1 MFSPLTFLFLSS
13 CIEPEPARPGCGKV
27 CGDWCKTKVW
37 PPLKKA
43 LTFTIKKDGVLGTAL
58 HLLGCLMAFLSAFTI
73 SYQVYASYIFDH
85 RTSKVFSQRI
95 YTGLF
100 SKQLTSSMECELYF

>member
-1 MFSPLTFLFLSS
+1 MMFSPLFLSS

-73 SYQVYASYIFDH
+73 SYQVCTIYLITEH
-85 RTSKVFSQRI
+85 LKVFLNGYRLVFK
-95 YTGLF
+95 TTH
-100 SKQLTSSMECELYF
+100 QLYGV